1 MPYRLA
7 IVEDNATARSALR
20 SHLLPA
26 GDFEISSFSNGN
38 ELKAALRRQH
48 FEIIFMDFHLGQDK
62 NGVEWIKL
70 LRQGQYIRPSTG
82 IIFITADRLPQ
93 TIGKIIDIQPD
104 LLIIKPYNIATLRK
118 NIAHYLH
125 YRQFVGEVLTVLDN
139 QQPSEALTMVEALSK
154 KAMPSKIK
162 SDVLKLHARLLFDN
176 GKIRQAQQLY
186 DSVLQNAAGVLW
198 AQWGKIKCEYLAGN
212 WSHCKNELTELVNN
226 NLARDKA
233 FEWLAC
239 LCFEQEA
246 WSQAEFYLDHIKISD
261 LSVPAARLKSLTYQK
276 QNKIV
281 DGLEL
286 LQKKRDYN
294 RSARERFN
302 EFTFELAE
310 FYLSI
315 AEHQPKANRWESL
328 NQAKRLVGIA
338 GRGQADQQLLQ
349 KKDYLLSYAS
359 VLEGDSDRAE
369 HYLAQDHMEMLLRT
383 DPATLIIAAKT
394 FNGMGRKSKA
404 KELLAMAHE
413 RNQNDMDLS
422 AQTMNENRL
431 TVAEKTMGVAEDRA
445 IDLNETG
452 TKLFVTGQY
461 VQAMYYFYQAYR
473 LMFTTS
479 AFGLNLLQCML
490 ESRHPS
496 YRTFTVATLIKKIQS
511 CDLSARNQAR
521 LDHLIALAEKD
532 TDYFLSVTPINRAF
546 FQKVTASGNQI

>member
-26 GDFEISSFSNGN
+26 GDFDISSFSNGN
-38 ELKAALRRQH
+38 ELKTALRRQH
-48 FEIIFMDFHLGQDK
+48 FEMIIMDFHLGQGK
-62 NGVEWIKL
+62 NGVEWINL
-70 LRQGQYIRPSTG
+70 LKQSQYIRPSTG

-118 NIAHYLH
+118 NISHYLQ
-125 YRQFVGEVLTVLDN
+125 YRQFVSSVLDVLDSN
-139 QQPSEALTMVEALSK
+139 HLSDALEMMEGLTK
-154 KAMPSKIK
+154 KPIPAKIR
-162 SDVLKLHARLLFDN
+162 SDVLKLHARLLFNN
-176 GKIRQAQQLY
+176 GKVRQAQELY
-186 DSVLQNAAGVLW
+186 ESVLQNAKSVLW

-212 WSHCKNELTELVNN
+212 WSHCKNELTELVAN

-261 LSVPAARLKSLTYQK
+261 LTVPAARLKSLTYQK

-328 NQAKRLVGIA
+328 NQAKRLIGIA
-338 GRGQADQQLLQ
+338 GRGQSDQQVQQ

-359 VLEGDSDRAE
+359 VLEGDSEKAE
-369 HYLAQDHMEMLLRT
+369 HYLSQEHMDLLLRT
-383 DPATLIIAAKT
+383 DPGTLIIAAKT

-404 KELLAMAHE
+404 KELLALAHE
-413 RNQNDMDLS
+413 RNQYDGDLS
-422 AQTMNENRL
+422 SQTMNENQL
-431 TVAEKTMGVAEDRA
+431 TVAEKTMGIAEERA
-445 IDLNETG
+445 IDLNEAG
-452 TKLFVTGQY
+452 TKLFVNGQY
-461 VQAMYYFYQAYR
+461 VQAMYYFFQAYR
-473 LMFTTS
+473 LMVTTA
-479 AFGLNLLQCML
+479 AFGLNLLQCMI

-496 YRTFTVATLIKKIQS
+496 YRTFTVGTLIKKLQS
-511 CDLSARNQAR
+511 SELSPRNRTR
-521 LDHLIALAEKD
+521 LNQLIVLAEKD
-532 TDYFLSVTPINRAF
+532 PDYFLSATPIN
-546 FQKVTASGNQI
+546 